1 MKYSNVYK
9 IKAER
14 CEMMEY
20 IKKIA
25 LYMSVLLLII
35 FIGGC
40 GNMKEEQKKEANTNK
55 TDSKEEKIKKSFA
68 KTLDMYPI
76 KNLEELYDKEGYRD
90 GEFEKGDKGMW
101 TIYTDFAKSN
111 KPGELS
117 NEGMVLYLDRNTRT
131 AKGYYFVRTFYR
143 KDKLPDRKNY
153 KVEMK
158 NNKIILLDKVEDPN
172 LKKRIENFKFFGQY
186 ANLKELKN
194 YSNGDVSINENVPSY
209 DVKYKMS
216 NKDENVKQLRSRNNI
231 PTDKSPVLK
240 MNIDG
245 NLKGSSVGD
254 RKLEI
259 DFSKRENSHLS
270 VIDSLDYQPAKVDE
284 DER

>member
-20 IKKIA
+20 IKKNA

-40 GNMKEEQKKEANTNK
+40 GNMKDEQINK
-55 TDSKEEKIKKSFA
+55 TDSKEEQIKKSFA

-76 KNLEELYDKEGYRD
+76 KNLEDLYDKEGYRD

-111 KPGELS
+111 KSDELS
-117 NEGMVLYLDRNTRT
+117 NEGMVLHLDRNTRT
-131 AKGYYFVRTFYR
+131 AKGYYFVKTFYEN
-143 KDKLPDRKNY
+143 DKLPDRKNY
-153 KVEMK
+153 KVAMK
-158 NNKIILLDKVEDPN
+158 NNKIILLDKVEDPK

-186 ANLKELKN
+186 ANIKELKN

-209 DVKYKMS
+209 DVEYKMS
-216 NKDENVKQLRSRNNI
+216 NKDENVKQLRNRYSI
-231 PTDKSPVLK
+231 PNDKAPILK
-240 MNIDG
+240 MHIDG
-245 NLKGSSVGD
+245 DLKGSSVGYK
-254 RKLEI
+254 RLEI
-259 DFSKRENSHLS
+259 DFSKEDRDIS
-270 VIDSLDYQPAKVDE
+270 VIDYLSYKPAKVKN

>member
-1 MKYSNVYK
+1 
-9 IKAER
+9 
-14 CEMMEY
+14 MEY

-131 AKGYYFVRTFYR
+131 AKGNYFVRTFYR

-216 NKDENVKQLRSRNNI
+216 NKDENVKQLRSRYNI

-240 MNIDG
+240 MHIDG

>member
-1 MKYSNVYK
+1 MRYL
-9 IKAER
+9 
-14 CEMMEY
+14 
-20 IKKIA
+20 KKLAWFI
-25 LYMSVLLLII
+25 SVIILGI
-35 FIGGC
+35 FIIGC
-40 GNMKEEQKKEANTNK
+40 DSSSDTGEKAKE
-55 TDSKEEKIKKSFA
+55 DSKEEQIKKSFA

-76 KNLEELYDKEGYRD
+76 KNLEDLYDKEGYRD
-90 GEFEKGDKGMW
+90 SEFKKGDKGMW

-111 KPGELS
+111 KPGVLD
-117 NEGMVLYLDRNTRT
+117 NEGMILNLDRNTRT
-131 AKGYYFVRTFYR
+131 AKGYYFVDTIY
-143 KDKLPDRKNY
+143 DNHENSYSKNY
-153 KVEMK
+153 RVEMK
-158 NNKIILLDKVEDPN
+158 NNKIILLDKVEDKK
-172 LKKRIENFKFFGQY
+172 LKQKIENFKFFSQY

-216 NKDENVKQLRSRNNI
+216 NKDENVKQLRSRYNI

-240 MNIDG
+240 MHIDG

-270 VIDSLDYQPAKVDE
+270 VIDSLDYQPAKTNKDDE
-284 DER
+284 